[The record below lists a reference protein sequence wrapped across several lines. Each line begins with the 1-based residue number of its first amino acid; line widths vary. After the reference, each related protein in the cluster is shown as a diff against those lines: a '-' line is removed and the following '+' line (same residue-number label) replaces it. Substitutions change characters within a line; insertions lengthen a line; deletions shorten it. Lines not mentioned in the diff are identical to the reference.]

1 MMLRTAIYLAKCPV
15 NKSSLFS
22 RSKLNKLELFF
33 TRSKSS
39 RSPGSPSSPGTQSN
53 FSRILKLALP
63 EKYRLT
69 AAVGLLLVSSGITMS
84 VPFAIGKIIDLIYNL
99 DQLKESEQDLQR
111 RNIQSRLRNVC
122 LGLSG
127 IFVIGGLCN
136 FGRVYLMRIS
146 GQNITA
152 ALRTKLFS
160 SILKQETA
168 FFDKNKTGELI
179 NRLSADTQLVS
190 LTLTQQVSDGLRS
203 SMMSLAGVGM
213 MFYMSPQL
221 AMVGLAI
228 VPPVSMFAILMGRN
242 VRRISR
248 EVQDSLA
255 ASTDLAE
262 EKLSNIRTV
271 RAFAMEETEIRG
283 YGRQMDQVLEKT
295 YREALINAK
304 FYGMTGV
311 SGNMIVLTVL
321 YYGGNLVTTEVLSVG
336 NLTSFVLYSAYVG
349 IGLSGVSTFYAEMMK
364 GLGASSRIWDL
375 MDRNPAIPVQ
385 GGIVPSAPP
394 KGEVTF
400 QDVTFAYPNRPDI
413 NIMRGLTLNIP
424 PNTVVIMS
432 LKKYIF
438 FK

>member
-1 MMLRTAIYLAKCPV
+1 
-15 NKSSLFS
+15 
-22 RSKLNKLELFF
+22 
-33 TRSKSS
+33 
-39 RSPGSPSSPGTQSN
+39 
-53 FSRILKLALP
+53 
-63 EKYRLT
+63 
-69 AAVGLLLVSSGITMS
+69 
-84 VPFAIGKIIDLIYNL
+84 
-99 DQLKESEQDLQR
+99 
-111 RNIQSRLRNVC
+111 
-122 LGLSG
+122 
-127 IFVIGGLCN
+127 
-136 FGRVYLMRIS
+136 
-146 GQNITA
+146 
-152 ALRTKLFS
+152 
-160 SILKQETA
+160 
-168 FFDKNKTGELI
+168 
-179 NRLSADTQLVS
+179 
-190 LTLTQQVSDGLRS
+190 
-203 SMMSLAGVGM
+203 MMSLAGVGM

-242 VRRISR
+242 VRKISR

-271 RAFAMEETEIRG
+271 RAFAMEEREIQG
-283 YGRQMDQVLEKT
+283 YGQQMNQVLEKT

-321 YYGGNLVTTEVLSVG
+321 YYGGNLVTTDVLTVG

-385 GGIVPSAPP
+385 GGIVPSETPR
-394 KGEVTF
+394 GEVTF
-400 QDVTFAYPNRPDI
+400 QDVNYAYPNRPDV

-424 PNTVVIMS
+424 PNTVVAVVGESGCGKSTLGSLLLRLYQPDSGSVLLDGVNIEKLDPVFLRRYIGTVSQEPILFSSSIKENILYGVEDPDSVTQEELEKVTREANAHSFIMKFPDGYETLVGEWGIMLS
-432 LKKYIF
+432 GGQKQRVAIARAILKNPGILLLDEATSALDAQSEHEVKVALERIMEGRSVITIAHRLSTIKSADLIAVMAEGRVVEFGSFTELMSIENGKFYRLVRQQQT
-438 FK
+438 